1 MSKLSTDDVMNL
13 ARLSSIELTDEEAV
27 SLRGDI
33 QEILGYVEQLSDL
46 DTSGVEPT
54 YQVTGL
60 QNVFRADTVSDSNVS
75 GLQLVA
81 MAAETTEDQVKVP
94 KVL

>member
-1 MSKLSTDDVMNL
+1 MNL

-27 SLRGDI
+27 SLRADI

>member
-1 MSKLSTDDVMNL
+1 MSILSTDDVMNL

-27 SLRGDI
+27 SLRADI

-81 MAAETTEDQVKVP
+81 LAAETTEDQVKVP